1 MVQLGVPHEQEAF
14 VAMATPFLSSEEY
27 DEQAHQLYNEGQYD
41 DALNVLRE
49 GLALYPNSVELH
61 IGVGYARLARE
72 EYAWARR
79 SFEEALV
86 LEPEHEDALAGL
98 GETLLKFG
106 MEESALRCF
115 RRTLELGYADDLDL
129 MLQSGRALFREA
141 SSRDR
146 RELFAASL
154 EFFEVAVQQAPE
166 SAEAIACVGYSQ
178 HRLGD
183 DDAAIASLRKSLQAD
198 SDHAE
203 ARIYLAN
210 ILYDRGDYD
219 AALYHFDRT
228 TTEDHWDELGI
239 WRLIELKRAAHKLDE
254 HDPSLKPWEDRL
266 QELGGELDDIDE
278 LFIEIDGGV
287 GENGDVEVARGQ
299 LELFGTLL
307 SSLADEKAQE
317 VMAADADAS
326 PHEVLTRDG
335 RQITGSWEDIVR
347 SLQHVDADGG
357 HEVSLEA
364 FMTRVARRTFR
375 ETGVRVPSHDVEL
388 FVRASADAG
397 LLRIVQ

>member
-1 MVQLGVPHEQEAF
+1 MP
-14 VAMATPFLSSEEY
+14 TPFLSSEEY
-27 DEQAHQLYNEGQYD
+27 DERAHQLYNEGQYD
-41 DALNVLRE
+41 DALSVLRE

-106 MEESALRCF
+106 LEDAGLRCF

-129 MLQSGRALFREA
+129 MLQIGRALFREA

-146 RELFAASL
+146 RELFAGAL
-154 EFFEVAVQQAPE
+154 EFFEVAVQQAPD
-166 SAEAIACVGYSQ
+166 SAESIACVGYAQ
-178 HRLGD
+178 HRLGE
-183 DDAAIASLRKSLQAD
+183 DDAAVASLKRSLQAD
-198 SDHAE
+198 NDHLE

-219 AALYHFDRT
+219 AALYHFERSSP
-228 TTEDHWDELGI
+228 EDHWDELGI
-239 WRLIELKRAAHKLDE
+239 WRLIELKRAKYKLEE
-254 HDPSLKPWEDRL
+254 HDEDLKPWEERL
-266 QELGGELDDIDE
+266 SELGAELDDIDE
-278 LFIEIDGGV
+278 LFVEIDGALAGD
-287 GENGDVEVARGQ
+287 GDVEVARGQ

-307 SSLADEKAQE
+307 SSLAETKAE
-317 VMAADADAS
+317 DGTATEGTEGPSVAHA
-326 PHEVLTRDG
+326 VLTREG
-335 RQITGSWEDIVR
+335 QRLTGSWEEIVR
-347 SLQHVDADGG
+347 SWQDSEIEGLQDDSVA
-357 HEVSLEA
+357 A
-364 FMTRVARRTFR
+364 FMTRVAKRTFR
-375 ETGVRVPSHDVEL
+375 ETGVRVPHHDAEL
-388 FVRASADAG
+388 FVRANADAG

>member
-1 MVQLGVPHEQEAF
+1 
-14 VAMATPFLSSEEY
+14 MANPFLSSEEY
-27 DEQAHQLYNEGQYD
+27 DERAHQLYNEGQYD
-41 DALNVLRE
+41 DALSVLRE

-106 MEESALRCF
+106 LEDAALRCF

-129 MLQSGRALFREA
+129 MLQCGRALFREA
-141 SSRDR
+141 STRDR
-146 RELFAASL
+146 KELFAASQ

-166 SAEAIACVGYSQ
+166 SAEAIACVGYAQ

-183 DDAAIASLRKSLQAD
+183 DDAAIASLRRSLQAD
-198 SDHAE
+198 NEHAE
-203 ARIYLAN
+203 SRIYLAN

-219 AALYHFDRT
+219 AALYHFERT
-228 TTEDHWDELGI
+228 STEDHWDELGI
-239 WRLIELKRAAHKLDE
+239 WRMIELKRAAYKLDE
-254 HDPSLKPWEDRL
+254 HAEDLKPWEDRL
-266 QELGGELDDIDE
+266 TELGGELDDIDE
-278 LFIEIDGGV
+278 LFIEVDGAV
-287 GENGDVEVARGQ
+287 AGESGSDVEVARGQ

-307 SSLADEKAQE
+307 SSLAGTRAENPSAPRDIEFE
-317 VMAADADAS
+317 V
-326 PHEVLTRDG
+326 HEILTREG
-335 RQITGSWEDIVR
+335 RQVTGSWEEIVR
-347 SLQHVDADGG
+347 TLQDGDMEASHDASLVD
-357 HEVSLEA
+357 
-364 FMTRVARRTFR
+364 FMTRAAKRTFR
-375 ETGVRVPSHDVEL
+375 DTGVRVPTHDAEL

>member
-1 MVQLGVPHEQEAF
+1 
-14 VAMATPFLSSEEY
+14 MATPFLSSEEY
-27 DEQAHQLYNEGQYD
+27 DERAHQLYNEGQYD
-41 DALNVLRE
+41 DAMTVLRE

-106 MEESALRCF
+106 LEDAALRCF
-115 RRTLELGYADDLDL
+115 RRTIELGYADDLDL

-141 SSRDR
+141 SARDR
-146 RELFAASL
+146 RELFSASL
-154 EFFEVAVQQAPE
+154 EFFEVAMQQAPD
-166 SAEAIACVGYSQ
+166 SAEAVACVGYSQ

-183 DDAAIASLRKSLQAD
+183 DDSAIASLRRSLQAD
-198 SDHAE
+198 DEHAE

-219 AALYHFDRT
+219 AALHHFERT

-239 WRLIELKRAAHKLDE
+239 WRLIELKRAAYKLEE
-254 HDPSLKPWEDRL
+254 HDPDLKPWEDRL
-266 QELGGELDDIDE
+266 TELGGELDDIDE
-278 LFIEIDGGV
+278 LFIEVDGAV
-287 GENGDVEVARGQ
+287 AGESGEVEVARGQ

-307 SSLADEKAQE
+307 SSLADTKAEEPATPE
-317 VMAADADAS
+317 VTDLTA
-326 PHEVLTRDG
+326 HEILTRDG
-335 RQITGSWEDIVR
+335 RQLTGSWEDIVR
-347 SLQHVDADGG
+347 SLQHVDSEGG
-357 HEVSLEA
+357 RDVSLA
-364 FMTRVARRTFR
+364 VFMSRMAKRTFR

-388 FVRASADAG
+388 FVRASAHAG